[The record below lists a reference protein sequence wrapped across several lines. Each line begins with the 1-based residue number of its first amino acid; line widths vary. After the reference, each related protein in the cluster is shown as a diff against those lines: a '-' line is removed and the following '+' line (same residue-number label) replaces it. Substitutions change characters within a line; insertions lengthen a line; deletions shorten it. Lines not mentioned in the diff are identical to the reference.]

1 MRICFVSQNDFFK
14 LKSWS
19 YLLCS
24 SFPARAKSF
33 LLIVPLC
40 LCRIGSVP
48 LWSVVAVTA
57 ATAALT
63 VALEKSTTA
72 AAARA
77 AEAGAAA
84 AEALEVEAE
93 MTFEAAEVEVEPEA
107 ASPPTE
113 ATAQAVLSLE
123 LSSVTAGSWSP

>member
-1 MRICFVSQNDFFK
+1 MRICFVSQNDYFE

-93 MTFEAAEVEVEPEA
+93 TAFEVKVEPEA
-107 ASPPTE
+107 ASPPAE
-113 ATAQAVLSLE
+113 ATAQAVPLLE
-123 LSSVTAGSWSP
+123 LSSVTSGSWSP